1 MNKTVDDDEKVRLF
15 QNSESDGM
23 RSTTGDK
30 GINASGR
37 ITSGKLGH
45 SDTSADLAVSPS
57 AVRTP
62 MSPS

>member
-30 GINASGR
+30 GINASGK
-37 ITSGKLGH
+37 ITSRNLGH
-45 SDTSADLAVSPS
+45 SNTSADLAVSPS
-57 AVRTP
+57 VVRTP

>member
-15 QNSESDGM
+15 QNSEIDGM

-37 ITSGKLGH
+37 NTTG
-45 SDTSADLAVSPS
+45 
-57 AVRTP
+57 
-62 MSPS
+62 

>member
-1 MNKTVDDDEKVRLF
+1 LF
-15 QNSESDGM
+15 NSESDGM

-30 GINASGR
+30 GINASGN
-37 ITSGKLGH
+37 ITTGKLGM
-45 SDTSADLAVSPS
+45 SNTSADLAVSPS